1 MQKLTKGANAP
12 LNSRA
17 IDVAITA
24 PKADVSA
31 YLLGADGKVRGDQDM
46 IFYNQP
52 AGSGG
57 AVQLRDRTFS
67 INLDLVEANIDRI
80 AFCATPETGTIA
92 DMGAIGLEIPGQAI
106 LGESTAGMSEAAIIV
121 GELYRRGNEWKVRSV
136 MQGFNGGLAPL
147 ARHFGINV
155 DDDAGSS
162 APAAGAPAAGS
173 ASKVD
178 LRKQRLVSLEKTDPQ
193 LVSLAKAAGV
203 SLEKKSLANTTAK
216 VVLVLDISA
225 SMSSLYSS
233 GAIQRLTERVLGMG
247 LQLDDDGSIEVYA
260 FGSGAYRVGE
270 ANHNN
275 YRNFVDEMLK
285 THRLEGSTHY
295 GKVVQMIRGDY
306 SGQANFGQV
315 PVYVM
320 FVTDGDTQDRALTE
334 REIRDASSQGI
345 FWQFMGIKASR
356 WSGGFTFLEKLD
368 DLSGRIIDNCDFFSV
383 QSPDELSDTQLYDKM
398 MDEYPGWL
406 TKARQKNVLR

>member
-12 LNSRA
+12 LNSRV
-17 IDVAITA
+17 IDVALTA

-31 YLLGADGKVRGDQDM
+31 YLLDANGKVRGDYDM

-52 AGSGG
+52 KDRAG
-57 AVQLRDRTFS
+57 AIQLRDRTFS
-67 INLDLVEANIDRI
+67 INLDMVEANIDRI
-80 AFCATPETGTIA
+80 AFCATPETGTVA
-92 DMGAIGLEIPGQAI
+92 DMGAIGFEIPGQAI

-121 GELYRRGNEWKVRSV
+121 GELYRRGGEWKVRSV

-155 DDDAGSS
+155 DDDAASP
-162 APAAGAPAAGS
+162 APAAETRG
-173 ASKVD
+173 KVD
-178 LRKQRLVSLEKTDPQ
+178 LRKQRLISLEKTDPQ

-203 SLEKKSLANTTAK
+203 SLEKKSIANTTAK

-225 SMSSLYSS
+225 SMSSLYDS

-275 YRNFVDEMLK
+275 YRNFVQEMLR
-285 THRLEGSTHY
+285 TRRLEGSTHY
-295 GKVVQMIRGDY
+295 GKVIQMIRNDY
-306 SGQANFGQV
+306 SGHANFGEV

-320 FVTDGDTQDRALTE
+320 FVTDGDTQDRGLTE

-356 WSGGFTFLEKLD
+356 WGGGFTFLEKLD
-368 DLSGRIIDNCDFFSV
+368 DLGGRAVDNCDFFSV

-398 MDEYPGWL
+398 MNEYPGWL
-406 TKARQKNVLR
+406 TMARQKNVLR